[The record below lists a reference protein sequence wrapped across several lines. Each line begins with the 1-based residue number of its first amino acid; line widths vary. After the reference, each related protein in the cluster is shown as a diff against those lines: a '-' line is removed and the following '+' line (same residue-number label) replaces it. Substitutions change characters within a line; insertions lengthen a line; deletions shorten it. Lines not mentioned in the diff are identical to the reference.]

1 MPLTVLRN
9 SLVVAFLF
17 PLVSGCGSAAAPEA
31 ELALEPSGSPP
42 FSGEFVRAD
51 MQAVKMQFVFD
62 ENHLL
67 SLAPNAQKLLT
78 PMQYDFAQQTIQR
91 TNWLV
96 LNSAWKYSARPD
108 GILVRDDLVPPA
120 TLTSCTAVDR
130 IEWSTESGLLSD
142 SITPTPCGRLSFDYS
157 ATWQEVVDKTPT
169 HTAWNKVYGTS
180 TYWSMYDQFICHLT
194 FAWWK
199 PEWHLEPS
207 RPNVGL
213 ATTIAWLCNPP
224 L

>member
-1 MPLTVLRN
+1 MVHHAANRAQE
-9 SLVVAFLF
+9 LVGRLHFF
-17 PLVSGCGSAAAPEA
+17 PLVSGCGSAAAQADLHSEA
-31 ELALEPSGSPP
+31 ERIAALFGR
-42 FSGEFVRAD
+42 VRQAD
-51 MQAVKMQFVFD
+51 IQAVKMQFVFD

-108 GILVRDDLVPPA
+108 GMLCSRRSGATA

-130 IEWSTESGLLSD
+130 INGSTESGLLSD

-194 FAWWK
+194 FA
-199 PEWHLEPS
+199 HNGGS
-207 RPNVGL
+207 PNG
-213 ATTIAWLCNPP
+213 IWNHPGRMSDRDDHNWLW
-224 L
+224 